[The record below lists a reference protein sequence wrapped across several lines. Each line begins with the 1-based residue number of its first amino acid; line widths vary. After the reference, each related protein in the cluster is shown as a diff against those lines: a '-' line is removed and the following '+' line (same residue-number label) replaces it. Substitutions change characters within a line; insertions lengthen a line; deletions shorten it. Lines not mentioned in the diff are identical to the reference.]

1 MISFLFSIE
10 SRPAM
15 IASTAAQMG
24 LVTAEA
30 LLEAFNYIE
39 LYDSTEFA
47 FVCHGATHRSVACCI
62 LLVAMVYPEAIVCL
76 STPRTQ
82 RAAEEYGLFEVRV

>member
-39 LYDSTEFA
+39 YGAML
-47 FVCHGATHRSVACCI
+47 CQGATHCSVACCI
-62 LLVAMVYPEAIVCL
+62 LLAAIAYPEAVVCL

-82 RAAEEYGLFEVRV
+82 RAAEERGGLFEVRM

>member
-1 MISFLFSIE
+1 MSENAIQSPTIFCFPLSSVPGHDFVLVLHRIRFPAMISFLFSIE

-39 LYDSTEFA
+39 Y
-47 FVCHGATHRSVACCI
+47 
-62 LLVAMVYPEAIVCL
+62 
-76 STPRTQ
+76 
-82 RAAEEYGLFEVRV
+82 